1 VDAQL
6 PLANRCALVTGGGR
20 GIGRGIALALAGA
33 GADVAVAARTEHQ
46 VAAVAAEIRAC
57 GRRGTAFAVDVAR
70 PEEIGRL
77 FAQAS
82 EAFGGLDILV
92 TAAGFII
99 RKPAIEFT
107 LTEWDALL
115 AVNLRARF
123 LCSQEAARLMRQRGG
138 GKIIHVGSLS
148 MEIVIPGQ
156 LVYAVGNGGVR
167 QMTRA
172 LAVEWAP
179 WNIQVNAIA
188 PGTFLTEQT
197 RGLLSDPEARTARL
211 RRVPLGRLG
220 EAERDVGGAAVFLAS
235 PAADYV
241 TGHVLVVDGGTLAAY

>member
-1 VDAQL
+1 
-6 PLANRCALVTGGGR
+6 
-20 GIGRGIALALAGA
+20 
-33 GADVAVAARTEHQ
+33 
-46 VAAVAAEIRAC
+46 
-57 GRRGTAFAVDVAR
+57 
-70 PEEIGRL
+70 
-77 FAQAS
+77 
-82 EAFGGLDILV
+82 
-92 TAAGFII
+92 
-99 RKPAIEFT
+99 
-107 LTEWDALL
+107 
-115 AVNLRARF
+115 
-123 LCSQEAARLMRQRGG
+123 
-138 GKIIHVGSLS
+138 
-148 MEIVIPGQ
+148 
-156 LVYAVGNGGVR
+156 
-167 QMTRA
+167 MTRA